1 MIHITK
7 TQGDYD
13 GCSQNPD
20 LLSGIYM
27 NLVMES
33 HFHIIAKNTRKIWG
47 EKRSTSQ
54 WCKKAACIAKKVK
67 SFHNILDTVENLRM
81 FTNTMEDSTD
91 SLIRGILYLSS
102 DTPKEAL
109 FNLGEDISELPD
121 LKKRTVA
128 VDIIQR

>member
-1 MIHITK
+1 MK
-7 TQGDYD
+7 
-13 GCSQNPD
+13 
-20 LLSGIYM
+20 
-27 NLVMES
+27 
-33 HFHIIAKNTRKIWG
+33 
-47 EKRSTSQ
+47 KRSTSQ

-109 FNLGEDISELPD
+109 FNLGGDISELPE

-128 VDIIQR
+128 VEIIQR